1 MRDVSD
7 WGFSG
12 YGVDSTLKKIE
23 LLAPER
29 KPNESE
35 GHRRYILKYPRD
47 FEVGVSWEDITEL
60 IASQIGKI
68 LKLKMMDVEIVQRE
82 GKRGALLKNFVPYR
96 GQFLEGG
103 SILSSF
109 EEYESTRLLELKNE
123 ELINFAFDMIE
134 KLEFW
139 NEIKQEFI
147 EMNFFDIF
155 IGNQD
160 RHPFN
165 WMILYYEDDT
175 KSFSPIYDNGASLGF
190 RFDDEKLKT
199 YLSNEGQLHKYIRNT
214 KVKTGL
220 FERKQVKAKDL
231 INVLKNRY
239 IEESGIII
247 NYIKNFDFNAYGEK
261 IDRNLLLT
269 ERQKEWLKLIISIRQ
284 QYILKWYEGEDEK

>member
-1 MRDVSD
+1 MRDVSG
-7 WGFSG
+7 WGFYG
-12 YGVDSTLKKIE
+12 YGVDSTLEKIE

-29 KPNESE
+29 MPSESE
-35 GHRRYILKYPRD
+35 GHRRYILKYPRN

-60 IASQIGKI
+60 IASQIGKL

-109 EEYESTRLLELKNE
+109 EEYESTRLLESKNE

-139 NEIKQEFI
+139 NAIKKEFI
-147 EMNFFDIF
+147 AMNFFDVL

-165 WMILYYEDDT
+165 WMMLYYEDGK

-190 RFDDEKLKT
+190 RFDDEKLKM
-199 YLSNEGQLHKYIRNT
+199 YLSNEVQLHKYIRNT
-214 KVKTGL
+214 KVKAGL
-220 FERKQVKAKDL
+220 FEHKQVKAKDL

-247 NYIKNFDFNAYGEK
+247 NYIENFNFDAYGGY
-261 IDRNLLLT
+261 IDRNVFLT
-269 ERQKEWLKLIISIRQ
+269 EKQKEWLKLIISIRQ
-284 QYILKWYEGEDEK
+284 QYILKWYEGEDKI